1 MGDQVNFVVTFA
13 PPPPEAMRL
22 VAKNSLKCYCS
33 RVVGSGEGQDFFSCC
48 VIRWLNFFAM
58 MRSLNTVT
66 DEGNLGSIIFN
77 FTEISRNHPART
89 ILLSTR
95 RNASRF
101 TKAFQLFEDQA
112 RRIENAEIFSRPAI
126 CC

>member
-1 MGDQVNFVVTFA
+1 
-13 PPPPEAMRL
+13 
-22 VAKNSLKCYCS
+22 
-33 RVVGSGEGQDFFSCC
+33 
-48 VIRWLNFFAM
+48 

-77 FTEISRNHPART
+77 FTEISRNHPAWT

-101 TKAFQLFEDQA
+101 TKAFQLFEDRA
-112 RRIENAEIFSRPAI
+112 RRIENAKKFLVGLRFVVKLNILFLCWRRATEKTQCRGAKFVLVAHEFNSSEDVVGETTSL
-126 CC
+126 